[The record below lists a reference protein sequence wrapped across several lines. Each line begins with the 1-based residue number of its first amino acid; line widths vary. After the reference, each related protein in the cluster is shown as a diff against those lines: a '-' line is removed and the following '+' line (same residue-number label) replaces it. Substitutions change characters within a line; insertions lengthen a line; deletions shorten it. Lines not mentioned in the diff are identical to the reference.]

1 MAQILINGRNHEAP
15 EGERLLPQLIGLGLK
30 IPSLCYHRSLT
41 PSAAC
46 KLCVVEIK
54 APGKPPRPRFA
65 CAAKIKEGQEVT
77 TESAL
82 VYQMRSKALGDLLKM
97 APNAEAI
104 HQIGREFGLSTG
116 MRPDGCIRCRLCVRV
131 CTEIIGARA
140 LKIEQR
146 GDLKYVVP
154 ASADACIG
162 CLTCTNICP
171 TGAIRHEDHEQ
182 VRTVLI
188 RDEVIAR
195 HTLRHCEICGRE
207 FATEKF
213 LEHVKAGDGDHP
225 EEKRDHT
232 HCPTCAKLYYRKNLN
247 LVAPRLGK

>member
-1 MAQILINGRNHEAP
+1 MARILINGRNHEAP
-15 EGERLLPQLIGLGLK
+15 EGECLLPELTALGMK

-41 PSAAC
+41 PSVAC

-54 APGKPPRPRFA
+54 AQGKPARPRFS
-65 CAAKIKEGQEVT
+65 CAVKIKDGLEVT

-116 MRPDGCIRCRLCVRV
+116 LRPDGCIRCRLCVRV
-131 CTEIIGARA
+131 CNEIIGARA
-140 LKIEQR
+140 LKIEKR

-162 CLTCTNICP
+162 CLTC
-171 TGAIRHEDHEQ
+171 
-182 VRTVLI
+182 
-188 RDEVIAR
+188 
-195 HTLRHCEICGRE
+195 
-207 FATEKF
+207 
-213 LEHVKAGDGDHP
+213 EHMSHRGDP
-225 EEKRDHT
+225 
-232 HCPTCAKLYYRKNLN
+232 L
-247 LVAPRLGK
+247 